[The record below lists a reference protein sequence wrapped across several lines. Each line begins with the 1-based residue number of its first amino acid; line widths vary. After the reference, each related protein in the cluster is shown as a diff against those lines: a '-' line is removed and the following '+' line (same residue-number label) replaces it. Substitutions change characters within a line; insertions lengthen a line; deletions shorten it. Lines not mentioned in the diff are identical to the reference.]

1 MNRRTFLRC
10 GACSLVALA
19 GPPRFLIR
27 TAAAAAARGKVLVA
41 VFQRGAVDGLSMI
54 VPYGDAAYAAAR
66 QTIALRPP
74 MRGESDRALDLDGFF
89 ALHPGLA
96 PLVPLWENRS
106 LAIVHACGSPDTTRS
121 HFDAQDYME
130 SGTPGVKSTPDGWLA
145 RAVTALPERPAPF
158 RAVALGPVLP
168 RALQGDAGALAMASI
183 DRFDVRATDTGARGG
198 FEALYAR
205 TVGDL
210 LSGTGR
216 ETFEAVRMLRSADAA
231 RIPPAN
237 GAEYPRGRFGEA
249 MRQIAQLIKANIGL
263 EVAFADM
270 QGWDT
275 HVGQGAEQGQLAAR
289 LREFGGALAAFAQD
303 LDDRMA
309 DVVVLTMSEFGRTV
323 GENGNR
329 GTDHGHATAMLVLGG
344 GVRGGRV
351 HGRWPGLARER
362 LFEAR
367 DLAVTT
373 DFRTLFSEVA
383 SGHLGVSVA
392 PLFPGWK
399 TSEPPLGLFA

>member
-1 MNRRTFLRC
+1 
-10 GACSLVALA
+10 
-19 GPPRFLIR
+19 
-27 TAAAAAARGKVLVA
+27 
-41 VFQRGAVDGLSMI
+41 
-54 VPYGDAAYAAAR
+54 
-66 QTIALRPP
+66 
-74 MRGESDRALDLDGFF
+74 
-89 ALHPGLA
+89 
-96 PLVPLWENRS
+96 
-106 LAIVHACGSPDTTRS
+106 
-121 HFDAQDYME
+121 
-130 SGTPGVKSTPDGWLA
+130 
-145 RAVTALPERPAPF
+145 

-237 GAEYPRGRFGEA
+237 GAEYPRGRF
-249 MRQIAQLIKANIGL
+249 
-263 EVAFADM
+263 
-270 QGWDT
+270 
-275 HVGQGAEQGQLAAR
+275 
-289 LREFGGALAAFAQD
+289 
-303 LDDRMA
+303 
-309 DVVVLTMSEFGRTV
+309 
-323 GENGNR
+323 
-329 GTDHGHATAMLVLGG
+329 
-344 GVRGGRV
+344 
-351 HGRWPGLARER
+351 
-362 LFEAR
+362 FEAR

>member
-1 MNRRTFLRC
+1 
-10 GACSLVALA
+10 
-19 GPPRFLIR
+19 
-27 TAAAAAARGKVLVA
+27 
-41 VFQRGAVDGLSMI
+41 
-54 VPYGDAAYAAAR
+54 
-66 QTIALRPP
+66 
-74 MRGESDRALDLDGFF
+74 
-89 ALHPGLA
+89 
-96 PLVPLWENRS
+96 
-106 LAIVHACGSPDTTRS
+106 
-121 HFDAQDYME
+121 
-130 SGTPGVKSTPDGWLA
+130 
-145 RAVTALPERPAPF
+145 
-158 RAVALGPVLP
+158 
-168 RALQGDAGALAMASI
+168 MASI
-183 DRFDVRATDTGARGG
+183 DRFDVRVTDTGARGG

-216 ETFEAVRMLRSADAA
+216 ETFEAVRMLRSADAS

-263 EVAFADM
+263 EVAFADT

-303 LDDRMA
+303 LGDRMA

-383 SGHLGVSVA
+383 ARHLGVPPAS
-392 PLFPGWK
+392 LFPGWK
-399 TSEPPLGLFA
+399 ASEPPLGLFA